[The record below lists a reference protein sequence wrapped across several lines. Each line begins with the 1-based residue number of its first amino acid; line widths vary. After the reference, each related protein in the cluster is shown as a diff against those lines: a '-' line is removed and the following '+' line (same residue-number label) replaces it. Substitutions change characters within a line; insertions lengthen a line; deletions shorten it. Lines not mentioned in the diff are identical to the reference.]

1 MRPCGTLNSSY
12 YVGTKEEY
20 DDTYSSKVY
29 TRASESG
36 AVVRVHV
43 RVCVC
48 ACVCVCVLALSGGEL
63 HPIQAIESTA
73 DSVVNS

>member
-48 ACVCVCVLALSGGEL
+48 ACVCVF
-63 HPIQAIESTA
+63 
-73 DSVVNS
+73 

>member
-1 MRPCGTLNSSY
+1 MILIL
-12 YVGTKEEY
+12 
-20 DDTYSSKVY
+20 SKVY

-43 RVCVC
+43 RVCVRVC
-48 ACVCVCVLALSGGEL
+48 VCVCVCVLALSGGEL